1 MSQNPDSGLSLD
13 ALRTRIDEIDTQ
25 IHKALMARAEAEAL
39 VGGMQESDGQT
50 ASLFHPERDADSMRQ
65 MVERHQGNLPLAVVE
80 HIWRDIICACSD
92 AQADTAIFLDGGA
105 ELIDMLDLAR
115 FYFGFSAELIP
126 GSDAADVVGAVGSS
140 DGDIGLVALA
150 DRAEL
155 PWWRG
160 LSDAGALVRARLP
173 FVVLEDRPADLP
185 ALVLSKAD
193 SLADNADVAVYD
205 ARWSDIL
212 PGRLM
217 DQGIEVLSFF
227 RSANG
232 VDALLAIS
240 GELSEEDVMKACTA
254 AGAEPDVLRCVGGY
268 AAPID
273 GDNDPE
279 DGFEAEEREPQ
290 E

>member
-1 MSQNPDSGLSLD
+1 MSQNPDSELSLD
-13 ALRTRIDEIDTQ
+13 ALRARIDEIDTH
-25 IHKALMARAEAEAL
+25 IHKALIERAGTEAAIRRVRETGAQAL
-39 VGGMQESDGQT
+39 T
-50 ASLFHPERDADSMRQ
+50 LYHPERDADSMRQ
-65 MVERHQGNLPLAVVE
+65 MVERHQGDMPLTEVE

-92 AQADTAIFLDGGA
+92 DKADMAIFLDGGA

-115 FYFGFSAELIP
+115 FYFGFSAELVP

-140 DGDIGLVALA
+140 VGDIGLVALT

-173 FVVLEDRPADLP
+173 FVVLDERPADLP
-185 ALVLSKAD
+185 AVVLSKAD
-193 SLADNADVAVYD
+193 SLAENMDVAVYD
-205 ARWSDIL
+205 ARWSDVL
-212 PGRLM
+212 PGKLM

-240 GELSEEDVMKACTA
+240 GELSEEDVMKACAA

-279 DGFEAEEREPQ
+279 DGFETEEREPL